1 MPTTSSVSRLRSA
14 LNRPA
19 TASPADAGVDGVELL
34 QSKPST
40 RRGSADHH
48 SAFYLEALQGYAERR
63 PGRFHVPGHKG
74 GVGTDPALIEALGED
89 TLSLDVPMIIGSP
102 RRLGVKGS
110 RLWRLEQA
118 LRG

>member
-48 SAFYLEALQGYAERR
+48 SAFYLEAL
-63 PGRFHVPGHKG
+63 
-74 GVGTDPALIEALGED
+74 GED
-89 TLSLDVPMIIGSP
+89 TLSLDAPMIIHGIDVGTSP
-102 RRLGVKGS
+102 TP
-110 RLWRLEQA
+110 LEEAQA
-118 LRG
+118 MAADA